1 MKGNGKTELPEAPAR
16 VASPVALF
24 SEWMQQ
30 GTETFFA
37 TQRILLDLVMRQNAM
52 AMNAIRERIT
62 STRPAATTALAEMAG
77 EGMGNFIA
85 AQKILLALAKKQ
97 NDIVL
102 NGVKER
108 VGVSTPA
115 AAMTDLLRRSVDT
128 FIDLQKHFLE
138 LASKQTGAWA
148 EAAKTGKAFSGKGL
162 AELAREGL
170 ENFVETQKKFLDLVA
185 EETTKAAKARDGVKP
200 VAKPTELAELA
211 RESVDAFIEAQKKLL
226 DTAGEQAVANLKAVR
241 QTANLFT
248 PIPGTTL
255 ADLAREGVQSFV
267 TAQKALLDV
276 MTKPRTPE
284 VHHVVHPAVHV
295 KARPAARRVRVH

>member
-148 EAAKTGKAFSGKGL
+148 EAARTGKAFSGKGL

-170 ENFVETQKKFLDLVA
+170 ENFVDTQKKFLDLVA
-185 EETTKAAKARDGVKP
+185 EETTKAAKTRGAVNP

-226 DTAGEQAVANLKAVR
+226 DTAGEQVVANLKAVR
-241 QTANLFT
+241 RTADVFT
-248 PIPGTTL
+248 PVPGTTL
-255 ADLAREGVQSFV
+255 GDLARQGVQSFV

-276 MTKPRTPE
+276 MTKPRTP
-284 VHHVVHPAVHV
+284 VVHPAVHE